1 MLSRFSVRVFVT
13 LWTVAHQAPLSI
25 GFSSQEYWS
34 ELLYP
39 FPADLPYPGIEPAS
53 LMSLALAG
61 GFFTTSI
68 TWEDWNP
75 RLIKWSLGETFAS
88 VILWN
93 FSSGSKYPARAKT
106 HCCSRDHAQ
115 ARPLSES
122 KPPCW
127 YDGLL
132 LFSVL
137 SVTRAPGQGRPPLA
151 LNLPQL
157 GCWEIESFSV
167 WNRLRAPGGL

>member
-1 MLSRFSVRVFVT
+1 MDCSSAGSSVHRILQSRILEWVATPFSR
-13 LWTVAHQAPLSI
+13 
-25 GFSSQEYWS
+25 GFSLARDRTCISYVS
-34 ELLYP
+34 RIGRG
-39 FPADLPYPGIEPAS
+39 FLPLVSPGKTGTQDQ
-53 LMSLALAG
+53 LNG
-61 GFFTTSI
+61 V
-68 TWEDWNP
+68 
-75 RLIKWSLGETFAS
+75 LGETFAS

-93 FSSGSKYPARAKT
+93 FSSRSKYAARAET